1 MESEQLAGDHPFPI
15 AVFWWGPW
23 LEDDNA
29 QTCRRFRGRRGR
41 RRCESPARR
50 IDAPGRIE

>member
-41 RRCESPARR
+41 RRRESPGR